1 MKKNIL
7 DKKNCFKGQT
17 PERSTSYKVWISNG
31 PEILW
36 QALMNIERKYKMD
49 LARNIEHFSTSNP
62 RKLWNNNRTIESIP
76 EVFSNRKS
84 AKSREKLVFAP
95 FSKDTV
101 RSKNTFTFSI
111 THRLSRQ

>member
-7 DKKNCFKGQT
+7 DKKNCFKGQK

-84 AKSREKLVFAP
+84 ATEVEKSLYLPLFRR
-95 FSKDTV
+95 T
-101 RSKNTFTFSI
+101 
-111 THRLSRQ
+111 Q